1 MSDYRFVR
9 LPSNASVASLVT
21 LAVCAWFLAAA
32 AAILDD
38 PTSPYIQRELQRARV
53 VDAVVAV
60 VPQAHFAIT
69 VEARRGDWSGSPLS
83 ANSAAP
89 RT

>member
-1 MSDYRFVR
+1 MSDYRFLS
-9 LPSNASVASLVT
+9 LPSNASVASFVT
-21 LAVCAWFLAAA
+21 LAVCGWFLAAA

-38 PTSPYIQRELQRARV
+38 PASPYIQRELRRAHAAGA
-53 VDAVVAV
+53 AVAI

-69 VEARRGDWSGSPLS
+69 VEARRGDWPGDPLS
-83 ANSAAP
+83 ANAATP